1 MKLIQCFLV
10 ALASLRAN
18 KLRSFLTML
27 GVIIGVGSVIVM
39 VSLVEGARHQVVKEF
54 EELGSNLIFVV
65 YAPEQRE
72 SGRRRGVF
80 EGLTLEDA
88 EAIKRDC
95 PLVAKVSPEMRF
107 NAKVRH
113 GKKEREVP
121 VMGVGED
128 VNDVINVRVA
138 RGRPIDRMDV
148 RNWRRVC
155 VLGQKVVDALF
166 EQEDPI
172 GQEVRLWNVR
182 LRVIGVLAKKGRSLG
197 EDRDNFV
204 HIPLTAIHK
213 RFIGGKIIA
222 AITVKAVS
230 PEKTTEAADQIWE
243 LLRRRHENVQDF
255 IVDTQEG
262 ILKSVGKIINIFALV
277 LGGIGGLSLL
287 VGGIGIMNI
296 MLVSVTERTKEIG
309 LRKAVGA
316 KRRDILVQFLTE
328 SMTLSV
334 IGGLFGMG
342 FGASLSWT
350 VGYVMKDRLP
360 THVPLWAALT
370 AFVFSAAVGIF
381 FGIYPAMRAAR
392 LDPIVALRHE

>member
-1 MKLIQCFLV
+1 MKLLQCFLV

-18 KLRSFLTML
+18 KMRSFLTML

-39 VSLVEGARHQVVKEF
+39 VSLVEGARFQVIKEF

-72 SGRRRGVF
+72 SGERRGVF
-80 EGLTLEDA
+80 EGLTLADA
-88 EAIKRDC
+88 DAIKREC
-95 PLVAKVSPEMRF
+95 PLVAKVSPEMQF
-107 NAKVRH
+107 PAKVRY
-113 GKKEREVP
+113 GKKERQVP
-121 VMGVGED
+121 IRGVGED
-128 VNDVINVRVA
+128 VNDVINVRIG
-138 RGRPIDRMDV
+138 RGRPVDRLDV

-155 VLGQKVVDALF
+155 VLGQKVVDDLF
-166 EQEDPI
+166 EKEDPI
-172 GQEVRLWNVR
+172 GQEVQLWNVR
-182 LRVIGVLAKKGRSLG
+182 LRVIGILAKKGRSMG
-197 EDRDNFV
+197 EDQDNFV
-204 HIPLTAIHK
+204 YVPLTAMHK
-213 RFIGGKIIA
+213 RFIGGKIIG

-230 PEKTTEAADQIWE
+230 PEKTNAAADQIWE
-243 LLRRRHENVQDF
+243 LLRRRHDNVRDF
-255 IVDTQEG
+255 VVDTQAG
-262 ILKSVGKIINIFALV
+262 ILKSIGKIINIFAAV

-316 KRRDILVQFLTE
+316 KRRDILIQFLTE

-342 FGASLSWT
+342 FGAGLSGL
-350 VGYVMKDRLP
+350 VGYAMKDKLP

-370 AFVFSAAVGIF
+370 AFIFSAAVGIF

>member
-1 MKLIQCFLV
+1 MKLVQCFLV

-27 GVIIGVGSVIVM
+27 GIIIGVGSVIVM
-39 VSLVEGARHQVVKEF
+39 VSLVEGARYQVIKEF

-107 NAKVRH
+107 SAKVRH

-121 VMGVGED
+121 IMGVGEE
-128 VNDVINVRVA
+128 VNDVINVRISQ
-138 RGRPIDRMDV
+138 GRTVDRMDV
-148 RNWRRVC
+148 RKWRRVC
-155 VLGQKVVDALF
+155 VLGQKVVDDLF
-166 EQEDPI
+166 GKDDPI
-172 GQEVRLWNVR
+172 GQEVRVWNVR
-182 LRVIGVLAKKGRSLG
+182 LQVIGVLAKKGRSLG

-204 HIPLTAIHK
+204 YVPLTAIHK

-222 AITVKAVS
+222 SITVKAVS
-230 PEKTTEAADQIWE
+230 PEKTNEAADQIWE

-255 IVDTQEG
+255 IVDTQVG

-316 KRRDILVQFLTE
+316 KRRDILIQFLTE
-328 SMTLSV
+328 SMTLSL

-342 FGASLSWT
+342 FGASLSWL
-350 VGYVMKDRLP
+350 VGFVMKDKLP
-360 THVPLWAALT
+360 THVPIWAALT
-370 AFVFSAAVGIF
+370 AFIFSAAVGIF